1 MTQYVRFSMD
11 SGDSVA
17 IGLDTRCNN
26 WAETAQAMIHALN
39 TQVGY
44 INQSAHL
51 APNTE
56 NYTEIPFSSGVKWL
70 KSCGVQ
76 L

>member
-39 TQVGY
+39 TQVGD
-44 INQSAHL
+44 INKSAHL
-51 APNTE
+51 SPDSE
-56 NYTEIPFSSGVKWL
+56 NYTEIPFDSGVDWL

>member
-17 IGLDTRCNN
+17 IGLDTRCKN

-39 TQVGY
+39 TQVGD

-51 APNTE
+51 ASDCLG
-56 NYTEIPFSSGVKWL
+56 YLEISFSSGVGWL
-70 KSCGVQ
+70 KSCGVRF
-76 L
+76 